1 MNIKERYTQ
10 KIINYIQPDQK
21 VLDLGCGKGELLDQL
36 TKSKSVKGYG
46 IEINMDNILSCTKRG
61 INVFQGNIN
70 EGLKE
75 FSDKSFDVV
84 VLSQTLQEVQD
95 PLFVLNEMLRVG
107 KVAIVTFPNFGYWK
121 IRKQLLQGSA
131 PVTKLL
137 PYEWY
142 NTPNIRL
149 ITLKDFRI
157 FCKKHKL
164 NVLQDIP
171 LYEKALLNYL
181 PIKPLSNLLSK
192 EGLFILKG
200 KK

>member
-1 MNIKERYTQ
+1 MNIKQRYTK

-36 TKSKSVKGYG
+36 TKTKDVKSYG
-46 IEINMDNILSCTKRG
+46 IEINFDNILECSKRG

-75 FSDKSFDVV
+75 FSDNSFDVV
-84 VLSQTLQEVQD
+84 ILSQTLQEVQD

-121 IRKQLLQGSA
+121 IRQQLLQGSA

-149 ITLKDFRI
+149 ITLKDFRV

-164 NVLQDIP
+164 NIIDDIP
-171 LYEKALLNYL
+171 LYQTRLLNYL
-181 PIKPLSNLLSK
+181 PLHKFSNLLSK

-200 KK
+200 KS